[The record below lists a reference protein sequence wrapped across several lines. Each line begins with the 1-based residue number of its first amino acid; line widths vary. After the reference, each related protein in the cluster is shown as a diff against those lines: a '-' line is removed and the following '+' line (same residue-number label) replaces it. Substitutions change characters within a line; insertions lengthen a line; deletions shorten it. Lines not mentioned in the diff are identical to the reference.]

1 MEENH
6 VACRG
11 EVDAC
16 LVCSFEFHVSLCF
29 FSFFLNDGL
38 KWYWHN
44 VIAVQCSECQCGEKF
59 KTSAG
64 ERQGETMPLLKVA
77 TSALNV
83 KVVENKR
90 G

>member
-1 MEENH
+1 MEEKH
-6 VACRG
+6 FACRG

-16 LVCSFEFHVSLCF
+16 LVRSFEFHVSLCF
-29 FSFFLNDGL
+29 LFFFKKNNGH

-64 ERQGETMPLLKVA
+64 ERQEKP
-77 TSALNV
+77 
-83 KVVENKR
+83 
-90 G
+90 